1 MKKLVKLKSKKNN
14 LKQSKK
20 IIIIITHIA
29 IWVCF
34 FLLPY
39 IFSPQSKDI
48 PLIINKYMLVV
59 FIVINAFL
67 MCFYYFNTQIL
78 IPQLLFKK
86 KWLLYIISIIACF
99 VSFFYVPRE
108 ITHIILGNEEETFR
122 MEMKQRRNELA
133 KISSKQ
139 QTTTQDST
147 TQQDSANHPPKH
159 ERNTF
164 RRGNNGGGIH
174 YFPGSYAVF
183 ILVFTVGTC
192 ISVMQQ
198 WLKAERTKKDIET
211 EKLNTELSFLKSQV
225 NPHFF
230 FNTLNNIYSLA
241 VVQSDQTAPAVMKL
255 SSIMRYILTETQTNL
270 VPLQNEVDF
279 ITNFIDLQLVRLTD
293 KVQVIFNADGDI
305 DNKQIAPLLF
315 IPFVENAFKYGVS
328 TKEKTAINI
337 ILVTKEDKV
346 AFTVTNTI
354 VKADKGIIETTGI
367 GINNVKRRLELLYP
381 GKHTLQVLEE
391 NNHFI
396 VHLDINLK

>member
-1 MKKLVKLKSKKNN
+1 M
-14 LKQSKK
+14 KQSKK

-39 IFSPQSKDI
+39 IFSPQSKDLPFI
-48 PLIINKYMLVV
+48 VSKYMLVV

-67 MCFYYFNTQIL
+67 MGFYYFNTQIL
-78 IPQLLFKK
+78 IPYLLFKR
-86 KWLLYIISIIACF
+86 KWLLYIVSVIVCF

-108 ITHIILGNEEETFR
+108 ITHLILGNEEETFR
-122 MEMKQRRNELA
+122 QEMKQRRNEFA
-133 KISSKQ
+133 KAPPPPANA
-139 QTTTQDST
+139 
-147 TQQDSANHPPKH
+147 QQDSGAEAPKH
-159 ERNTF
+159 EHNSF
-164 RRGNNGGGIH
+164 RRGNGGGGIH

-198 WLKAERTKKDIET
+198 WLKTERTKKDIET

-293 KVQVIFNADGDI
+293 KVQVDFNAEGDI
-305 DNKQIAPLLF
+305 DNKLIAPLLF

-337 ILVTKEDKV
+337 HLFAKEDV
-346 AFTVTNTI
+346 VSFSVTNTI

-381 GKHTLQVLEE
+381 GKHTLEVSEK
-391 NNHFI
+391 NNQFI
-396 VHLDINLK
+396 VHLDIILK

>member
-1 MKKLVKLKSKKNN
+1 M
-14 LKQSKK
+14 
-20 IIIIITHIA
+20 IIITHIA

-39 IFSPQSKDI
+39 IFSPQSKDL
-48 PLIINKYMLVV
+48 PFIINKYMLVV

-78 IPQLLFKK
+78 IPQFLFKR
-86 KWLLYIISIIACF
+86 KWLLYVISIIVCF

-108 ITHIILGNEEETFR
+108 ITHLILGNEEETFR

-133 KISSKQ
+133 KIPSKSPASQ
-139 QTTTQDST
+139 QDSA
-147 TQQDSANHPPKH
+147 TQQDSAPHPPKH

-164 RRGNNGGGIH
+164 RRGNQGGGIH

-337 ILVTKEDKV
+337 TLVTKENNV

-381 GKHTLQVLEE
+381 GKHTLQVSEE
-391 NNHFI
+391 NNQFI